1 MRYYADDSYLH
12 ARIYAMRSRLI
23 PPDGYPPFLR
33 DHEVSNA
40 GPRGMVEAK
49 EAAFREQ
56 IAPVVHLAE
65 ATRRY
70 APLLIAFLRRYEA
83 NNVKILLAKA
93 FGRQTIEQWY
103 DIGPYA
109 TLDRALLDGDP
120 TPDDLRAALTG
131 TYLDGIFE
139 GRATYERIEDRV
151 DIRTA
156 RHLFDTSDSFPS
168 EGREVFRDFI
178 LRRLAALVVIRQWRL
193 RVTYGWS
200 DERIWAYRDELG
212 ALFGET
218 DWPQVRELVGVLVRR
233 LKEMGGQTPGPAEVE
248 SFVERS
254 YYRWVASMFHR
265 DFHSVHCV
273 MAYLWLLDYQIRNLL
288 CIIEGIRFGLSPE
301 AILATIIS
309 D

>member
-23 PPDGYPPFLR
+23 PSDGYAPLQREYEALYADP
-33 DHEVSNA
+33 H
-40 GPRGMVEAK
+40 GMIEAK
-49 EAAFREQ
+49 EGTFREQ
-56 IAPVVHLAE
+56 IAPIIHLAE
-65 ATRRY
+65 ATERY
-70 APLLIAFLRRYEA
+70 APLFIAFLRRYEA
-83 NNVKILLAKA
+83 NNVKLLLAKA
-93 FGRQTIEQWY
+93 FGRRSIEQWY

-109 TLDRALLDGDP
+109 LLDRDLFDGDP
-120 TPDDLRAALTG
+120 APDDLQAALAG

-151 DIRTA
+151 DILTA
-156 RHLFDTSDSFPS
+156 RHFFDTSDAFPP

-178 LRRLAALVVIRQWRL
+178 LRRLAVLMVIRQWRL

-233 LKEMGGQTPGPAEVE
+233 LREMGGQTPGPAEVE
-248 SFVERS
+248 SFLERS

-265 DFHSVHCV
+265 DFHSVYCV

-301 AILATIIS
+301 AILETIIS
-309 D
+309 N